1 MYFIAFLRIGVNY
14 GDVTSGVIG
23 NTKLYY
29 DIWGDAV
36 NIASRWK
43 VITMNFS
50 LIDTRPCSFDL
61 QHTLISLMNY

>member
-1 MYFIAFLRIGVNY
+1 MPFQLYRLSRIGVNY

-50 LIDTRPCSFDL
+50 FIDRPRSVDL
-61 QHTLISLMNY
+61 QSTHSFLK

>member
-1 MYFIAFLRIGVNY
+1 MPTMPFQLYRLSRIGVNY

-50 LIDTRPCSFDL
+50 LIDR
-61 QHTLISLMNY
+61 

>member
-61 QHTLISLMNY
+61 QLSDILGQ